1 MMQPIPYKQQTKSLS
16 AWILILTS
24 ISFVLL
30 SACDNPTHVDDKGRP
45 IDSTLQALNAR
56 ITQNPNEVEPYIERA
71 KYYRTHK
78 NFSLAYQDLDR
89 AASIDSTFAD
99 IYALYGDTYFDEY
112 KDKANKGSKTDLDRY
127 IQQSFLQ
134 YEKCLRFDSTHVDG
148 LLQKSEIDIL
158 LRNYPTAMKQI
169 NRALRKNQYTPKAYF
184 LKGQLYRETG
194 DTTLALSS
202 YKTATEVDP
211 NYYDAFMA
219 LGLLYAQ
226 SKSDL
231 GRQYF
236 DAAIAIKPKSIE
248 AWYGKAM
255 FLQESGYRDAARYQE
270 AFACYDS
277 ILKIQSDF
285 SAAHFN
291 KGFIH
296 LEYLQHYDTA
306 ATFFTQAITQYP
318 EYYQAFYNRG
328 LCNESLGNREQAE
341 SDYRQ
346 ALALKPTFDEA
357 AIALNRVLGGKR

>member
-1 MMQPIPYKQQTKSLS
+1 MASKKKESAKDNRKDPIKRGAKDVGKPAGTTVKRNRAATKQPPAERSS
-16 AWILILTS
+16 
-24 ISFVLL
+24 
-30 SACDNPTHVDDKGRP
+30 P
-45 IDSTLQALNAR
+45 IRAFLREHR
-56 ITQNPNEVEPYIERA
+56 IGEVEAVIPDLAGVARGKLVPAE
-71 KYYRTHK
+71 KYVEEEGMR
-78 NFSLAYQDLDR
+78 LPE
-89 AASIDSTFAD
+89 SI
-99 IYALYGDTYFDEY
+99 
-112 KDKANKGSKTDLDRY
+112 
-127 IQQSFLQ
+127 FLQ
-134 YEKCLRFDSTHVDG
+134 TVTGEYPEDDSAIDP
-148 LLQKSEIDIL
+148 SEIDIL

-219 LGLLYAQ
+219 LGLLYTQ
-226 SKSDL
+226 SKNDL

-255 FLQESGYRDAARYQE
+255 FLQESGYRDAVRYQQ
-270 AFACYDS
+270 AFACYDT
-277 ILKIQSDF
+277 ILKIESGF
-285 SAAHFN
+285 SAANFN

-296 LEYLQHYDTA
+296 LEYLQHYDSA
-306 ATFFTQAITQYP
+306 ATFFSQAITQYP

-341 SDYRQ
+341 RDYRQ
-346 ALALKPTFDEA
+346 ALALMPTFDEA